1 MSDYKK
7 NRNKRLGQPRLSVD
21 SVLDSKK
28 QRVLAEPEDESST
41 PTIII
46 VTEEEKES
54 LEENSA
60 SIIREIFPPKENE
73 RERAST
79 SLSQKQI
86 SLFFSPPTASKN
98 SGIFSTAKS
107 KGSNFNFEDIDEGE
121 LRIDSDAAQR
131 LQARPRF
138 HGFLYIGFLTLIIV
152 LTSCI

>member
-60 SIIREIFPPKENE
+60 SVIREISPPQENE
-73 RERAST
+73 GERYSKSSGT
-79 SLSQKQI
+79 TIQI
-86 SLFFSPPTASKN
+86 
-98 SGIFSTAKS
+98 
-107 KGSNFNFEDIDEGE
+107 
-121 LRIDSDAAQR
+121 
-131 LQARPRF
+131 
-138 HGFLYIGFLTLIIV
+138 
-152 LTSCI
+152 